1 MPLGRLAQVLRGI
14 HAEEDP
20 RLVVGPETFDDAGI
34 VRLDPNGDPDAPALV
49 QTVDFFPPVV
59 DDPYFYGAIAA
70 ANSLSDVYAMG
81 GRPLSALTLAG
92 FPKDFRQDWIEA
104 IFRGGFEKV
113 REAGAVV
120 AGGHTVEGEILFGF
134 SVTGLVRPS
143 ALTPNSGARPGDLLF
158 LTKRLGMG
166 TLTTAQKRGLLDWQG
181 LLPAARQMAALNR
194 DGAEAMVAA
203 GCRAATDVTGF
214 GLMGHARNLGRASGV
229 TLELEAARLPL
240 FERALEFAAQG
251 VASGGS
257 KRNREALADEVR
269 VSPAVPEPLATVIFD
284 AETSGGL
291 LLALPASQAPRFQSE
306 CDQRGQ
312 FWAQIGQV
320 APPSDRWVRV
330 E

>member
-20 RLVVGPETFDDAGI
+20 RLIVGPETFDDAGI

-240 FERALEFAAQG
+240 FQRALEFAAQG

-291 LLALPASQAPRFQSE
+291 LLALPATQAQRFQSE
-306 CDQRGQ
+306 CDRRGQ

>member
-1 MPLGRLAQVLRGI
+1 
-14 HAEEDP
+14 
-20 RLVVGPETFDDAGI
+20 
-34 VRLDPNGDPDAPALV
+34 
-49 QTVDFFPPVV
+49 
-59 DDPYFYGAIAA
+59 
-70 ANSLSDVYAMG
+70 
-81 GRPLSALTLAG
+81 
-92 FPKDFRQDWIEA
+92 
-104 IFRGGFEKV
+104 
-113 REAGAVV
+113 
-120 AGGHTVEGEILFGF
+120 
-134 SVTGLVRPS
+134 
-143 ALTPNSGARPGDLLF
+143 
-158 LTKRLGMG
+158 MG

-240 FERALEFAAQG
+240 FQRALEFAAQG

-291 LLALPASQAPRFQSE
+291 LLALPATQAQRFQSE
-306 CDQRGQ
+306 CDRRGQ